1 MSGNQIAGTDFG
13 GALDTILF
21 WPPMPQLLP
30 GKPEF
35 IAATVQRIVAPNSG
49 PMTGPGTNCYL
60 LGKKRLALLDPG
72 PDLPVHIEALI
83 RVIEANG
90 GELIDVLV
98 THTHRDHSPAAAVIA
113 EHFGARLTGRM
124 PPSLPHQDQT
134 FRPDHQ
140 PTDGEWLPLGDVRL
154 QAVYT
159 PGHASNHVCYWL
171 ESEGLLFTG
180 DHVMQGSTVVIPPPD
195 GDMSA
200 YIASLKKVMAL
211 HPPQIA
217 PGHGSVIEDT
227 EKYLERLL
235 RHRLQREAR
244 VYDRLHSLGQVT
256 IAELLPHAYA
266 DVPENL
272 LPVAEYSLLAHLLKL
287 AADGRALLKD
297 DRWEAL

>member
-1 MSGNQIAGTDFG
+1 MS
-13 GALDTILF
+13 
-21 WPPMPQLLP
+21 QLLP

-72 PDLPVHIEALI
+72 PDLPVHIAALI
-83 RVIEANG
+83 RIIEANDS
-90 GELIDVLV
+90 ELSDVLV

-124 PPSLPHQDQT
+124 PPSVPHQDQT
-134 FRPDHQ
+134 FRPDYQ
-140 PTDGEWLPLGDVRL
+140 PADGEWLPVGDVRL
-154 QAVYT
+154 QAVHT
-159 PGHASNHVCYWL
+159 PGHASNHLCYWL

-200 YIASLKKVMAL
+200 YIASLNKVKAL

-244 VYDRLHSLGQVT
+244 VYDRLRSLGRVT

-266 DVPENL
+266 DVPESF

-287 AADGRALLKD
+287 AADGRALLQD